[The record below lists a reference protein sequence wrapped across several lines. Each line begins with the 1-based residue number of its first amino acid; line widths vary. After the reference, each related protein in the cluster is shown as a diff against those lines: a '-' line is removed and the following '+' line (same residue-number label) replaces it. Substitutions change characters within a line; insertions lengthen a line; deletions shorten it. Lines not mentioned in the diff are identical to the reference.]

1 MSFLGIDIGSSQ
13 VKAVAFAPDGT
24 RLAAAYRKYTY
35 TTPAPGRMELDG
47 NAVMKASFEVIA
59 ECAAAVRE
67 NSPVRAIAC
76 SSQGEAFSPVDAQGN
91 ILMPAMISGDMRA
104 SKIVSEFANLFG
116 AEKLYRLTGHSA
128 SAMFSLGKLL
138 WLREFEP
145 EIFEKSARFLC
156 FEDLLAY
163 RLTGRAV
170 MGWPLAGR
178 TMLFNPGTHQWVPEL
193 LEACGIGADRLAD
206 TLPAGT
212 VAGTLLPEIAEKLG
226 LDAET
231 VWVTGGH
238 DQIIG
243 AYGCGARRSGTAMCA
258 GGSVQ
263 CLVPILD
270 RMVLSQELFKSNL
283 CTYDFAADH
292 AYASVAYSLTGSN
305 LTEYFIREIARDENG
320 DYAHLIASMP
330 DMPTGLLVLPY
341 FTPSGTPYFDE
352 RTPACVYGWRFETDR
367 GTLFKGLTEGVAME
381 MKLNCQ
387 ILKDSGFQL
396 DQLIATGGGFR
407 NRKMVQLFADVFG
420 LPISVCDENEA
431 GCRGAATLA
440 AMAADGIEI
449 PQPKILDVVEPGS
462 ETVCLYDQK
471 FEKWKTFS
479 KNIRSLSEC
488 LS

>member
-1 MSFLGIDIGSSQ
+1 
-13 VKAVAFAPDGT
+13 
-24 RLAAAYRKYTY
+24 
-35 TTPAPGRMELDG
+35 
-47 NAVMKASFEVIA
+47 
-59 ECAAAVRE
+59 
-67 NSPVRAIAC
+67 
-76 SSQGEAFSPVDAQGN
+76 
-91 ILMPAMISGDMRA
+91 
-104 SKIVSEFANLFG
+104 
-116 AEKLYRLTGHSA
+116 
-128 SAMFSLGKLL
+128 
-138 WLREFEP
+138 
-145 EIFEKSARFLC
+145 
-156 FEDLLAY
+156 
-163 RLTGRAV
+163 
-170 MGWPLAGR
+170 
-178 TMLFNPGTHQWVPEL
+178 
-193 LEACGIGADRLAD
+193 
-206 TLPAGT
+206 
-212 VAGTLLPEIAEKLG
+212 
-226 LDAET
+226 
-231 VWVTGGH
+231 
-238 DQIIG
+238 
-243 AYGCGARRSGTAMCA
+243 MCA

-330 DMPTGLLVLPY
+330 EKPTELLVLPY

-387 ILKDSGFQL
+387 ILKNSGFQL

-407 NRKMVQLFADVFG
+407 NRKMVQLFADAFG

>member
-24 RLAAAYRKYTY
+24 RLAAAYRKYAY
-35 TTPAPGRMELDG
+35 TMPAPGRMELDG
-47 NAVMKASFEVIA
+47 NTVIQASFEVIA
-59 ECAAAVRE
+59 ECAAAVRSQ
-67 NSPVRAIAC
+67 SPVRAIAC
-76 SSQGEAFSPVDAQGN
+76 SSQGEAFSPVDVRGR

-104 SKIVSEFANLFG
+104 SKIVSDFAARFG
-116 AEKLYRLTGHSA
+116 PEKLYRLTGHSA

-138 WLREFEP
+138 WLRENEP
-145 EIFEKSARFLC
+145 EIFERSARFLC

-163 RLTGRAV
+163 RLTGRCV

-193 LEACGIGADRLAD
+193 LESCGIDADRLAD
-206 TLPAGT
+206 TLPSGT
-212 VAGTLLPEIAEKLG
+212 VAGCVLPDVAGKLG
-226 LDAET
+226 LGGKVE
-231 VWVTGGH
+231 WVTAGH

-243 AYGCGARRSGTAMCA
+243 AYGCGARRSGSAMCA

-270 RMVLSQELFKSNL
+270 RMAISTELFNSNL
-283 CTYDFAADH
+283 CTYDFAAENT
-292 AYASVAYSLTGSN
+292 YASVAYSLTGSN

-330 DMPTGLLVLPY
+330 DTPTELLVLPY

-352 RTPACVYGWRFETDR
+352 RTPACVYGWRFGTSR

-381 MKLNCQ
+381 MKLNSQ
-387 ILKDSGFQL
+387 ILKNSGFRL

-407 NRKMVQLFADVFG
+407 DRKMVQLFADAFD
-420 LPISVCDENEA
+420 LPISVCNENEA
-431 GCRGAATLA
+431 GCRGAASLA
-440 AMAADGIEI
+440 ALASEKIEI
-449 PQPKILDVVEPGS
+449 PLPEILDIVEPGS
-462 ETVCLYDQK
+462 GTAGLYDRK

-479 KNIRSLSEC
+479 QNIRSLSQC